1 MRIIYGCPSD
11 DTPTGGVKVIY
22 KQSEILNNLG
32 IESGIWHPQ
41 KPDFVCSWFKN
52 NVRRI
57 ADAELNPATDLIVIP
72 EIWISAYFNNLKAL
86 GFKVA
91 VYVQNCYFTHF
102 NLNPAPNNL
111 TPDLMRAADLLLSI
125 SDDTSQFLTD
135 LVKADPNKVI
145 LQRYSIDQSLFNVGA
160 KKKLITYMPR
170 KLPQHSLRV
179 VAALRPL
186 LPPDWVISAIEKMN
200 ETEVASVLSQS
211 AVFMSFSEFEGLPVP
226 PVEAAISGNL
236 VIGYHGEGGRQ
247 YWREPNFV
255 EIECGNVQKFAL
267 TVVDYVRQLESG
279 QFQLNSLLEG
289 IKLLKNEF
297 SLKTELDMLNT
308 FVGRA
313 RDFYPQSSA

>member
-1 MRIIYGCPSD
+1 MRIIYGCPPD

-22 KQSEILNNLG
+22 KQSEILNNSG
-32 IESGIWHPQ
+32 IESAIWHPQ
-41 KPDFVCSWFKN
+41 RPDFACSWFQN

-57 ADAELNPATDLIVIP
+57 TDAELNPSTDLIVIP
-72 EIWISAYFNNLKAL
+72 EIWISAYFNSLKAL

-102 NLNPAPNNL
+102 NLNPTPSNL

-135 LVKADPNKVI
+135 LVKVDPNKVI
-145 LQRYSIDQSLFNVGA
+145 LQRYSIDQSLFNIA
-160 KKKLITYMPR
+160 PKKKLITYMPR
-170 KLPQHSLRV
+170 KLPQHSQRV

-186 LPPDWVISAIEKMN
+186 LPPDWAISAIEKMN
-200 ETEVASVLSQS
+200 EKEVASVLSQS

-255 EIECGNVQKFAL
+255 EIECGNVQKFVL
-267 TVVDYVRQLESG
+267 TVVDYVQRLDKG
-279 QFQLNSLLEG
+279 QFQMQSLQEG
-289 IKLLKNEF
+289 IDLLKNEF
-297 SLKTELDMLNT
+297 SEKNELDMLTN
-308 FVGRA
+308 FVLRC
-313 RDFYPQSSA
+313 RDFYPN